1 MGEPLSIRDAAKLI
15 GKSKSTLRRWIKD
28 GKVSA
33 VETDDG
39 LQVDPAEL
47 ERLGL
52 IGAAGGKGKAK
63 HKAPS
68 TESAPDEQGSDRLDA
83 LATEV
88 QQLRIEVTKLRKQ
101 IELILVARMKRSPWW
116 KRLF

>member
-1 MGEPLSIRDAAKLI
+1 MGELLSIRDAAKLI
-15 GKSKSTLRRWIKD
+15 GKSKSTLRRWVKD
-28 GKVSA
+28 GKVAS

-52 IGAAGGKGKAK
+52 VVAAGGKRKTKAK
-63 HKAPS
+63 AAPAEDPTGDS
-68 TESAPDEQGSDRLDA
+68 GADRIDA

-88 QQLRIEVTKLRKQ
+88 RELRIEVTKLRKQ

>member
-1 MGEPLSIRDAAKLI
+1 MGEPLSIHDAAKLI
-15 GKSKSTLRRWIKD
+15 GKSTSTLRRWIKD
-28 GKVSA
+28 GKVAS

-52 IGAAGGKGKAK
+52 IGAAGGRRKVKVNAV
-63 HKAPS
+63 P
-68 TESAPDEQGSDRLDA
+68 TESAPDGQASDRLDA
-83 LATEV
+83 LAAEV
-88 QQLRIEVTKLRKQ
+88 KELRIEVTKLRKQ

-116 KRLF
+116 KKLF